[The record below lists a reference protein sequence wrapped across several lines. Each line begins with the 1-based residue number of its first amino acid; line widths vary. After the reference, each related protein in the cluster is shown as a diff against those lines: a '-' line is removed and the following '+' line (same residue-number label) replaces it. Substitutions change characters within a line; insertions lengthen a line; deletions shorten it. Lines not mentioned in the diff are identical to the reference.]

1 VSKAENLKTNQ
12 SQISEGPDLSKM
24 SVAEKVLYYKKQK
37 QNNSQLST
45 SHDGQIVVKDSSTN
59 NVSQNDLSKS
69 SNNDSNLQI
78 KTEMI
83 NKHKMK
89 IITSQ

>member
-1 VSKAENLKTNQ
+1 
-12 SQISEGPDLSKM
+12 M

-37 QNNSQLST
+37 QNTSQHET
-45 SHDGQIVVKDSSTN
+45 SQEAPIIVKDSSTN
-59 NVSQNDLSKS
+59 SVSQHDLSKS

-89 IITSQ
+89 IITSQEV

>member
-1 VSKAENLKTNQ
+1 
-12 SQISEGPDLSKM
+12 M

-37 QNNSQLST
+37 QNASQ
-45 SHDGQIVVKDSSTN
+45 HDKSQETPLIVKDSSTS

-78 KTEMI
+78 KT
-83 NKHKMK
+83 
-89 IITSQ
+89 